1 VTTRTWTVGPAGPS
15 PAELDEIAT
24 LLSAGGVVLLPT
36 DTIYG
41 LHARAHDEAAIQ
53 RIVELKGRDEDK
65 PLVILAADVAQL
77 QALGLEFSSGAAAVL
92 GALWPAPLT
101 AILPLSRTVAA
112 ARGSASAAARIP
124 AVTWL
129 RELIRR
135 TGPLAST
142 SANRSGEPP
151 LIDPR
156 RIGMLRRDKIDG
168 IIAAA
173 ILEGAPSTIVDFRG
187 ATPTVVRQGEFFFT
201 QNLWKTL
208 WISL

>member
-1 VTTRTWTVGPAGPS
+1 VTARTWNIGPAGPS
-15 PAELDEIAT
+15 PAELDEIAS
-24 LLSAGGVVLLPT
+24 LLASGGVLLLPT

-41 LHARAHDEAAIQ
+41 LHALADDEAAIQ

-65 PLVILAADVAQL
+65 PLVVLAADVEQL
-77 QALGLEFSSGAAAVL
+77 QALGLELSSGASAVL
-92 GALWPAPLT
+92 GAVWPAPLT
-101 AILPLSRTVAA
+101 AILPLGRTVAA
-112 ARGSASAAARIP
+112 ARGSASAAARVP
-124 AVTWL
+124 AVAWL

-151 LIDPR
+151 LVDPR
-156 RIGMLRRDKIDG
+156 RIDLLRSNKIDG
-168 IIAAA
+168 IVAAA
-173 ILEGAPSTIVDFRG
+173 ILDGAPSTIVDFRG